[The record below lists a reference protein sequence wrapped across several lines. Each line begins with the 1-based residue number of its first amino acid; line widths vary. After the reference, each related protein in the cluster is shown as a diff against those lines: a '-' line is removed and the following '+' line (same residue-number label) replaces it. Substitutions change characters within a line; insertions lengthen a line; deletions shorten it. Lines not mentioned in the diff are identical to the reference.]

1 MLNTKTRLQ
10 KCLQVCVNYNVRK
23 AFLFVRETFLHFKTF
38 HKVSLR
44 PVTTANAVEHILTG
58 KAIAR
63 AVRAHLLDDATVNT
77 LIVSKALKV
86 PIPGLQDKSD
96 DPPSVE
102 DESHDHEADVSPN
115 ARPPEDGRQNCDLQE
130 ARSLFDELMKK
141 RKSAEEVSAADV
153 LTRID
158 GLLQEQRDLM
168 NDNRTALLWLQYLD
182 MVDILRMFIT
192 AERTGNW
199 RLHLQALSVM
209 LPYLAAAGHNL
220 YTNCVRL
227 YLQSMSSL
235 ETDHPD
241 VHRKF
246 EAGFHVVRRSN
257 RLWEGLSTDLVIEQV
272 LMRSLKTSGGLTRGR
287 GMTER
292 QRVIWLL
299 SMPACAEMNRAMLE
313 LTGVSY
319 STGEQNKD
327 MTKSRQARDMKD
339 TRTLLLA
346 LAERN
351 PFTTHTDLIN
361 IMTGVHAESS
371 VNVDKAREVGQSILD
386 PMTGKAP
393 TEYSFTKSNQ
403 AITFSAKSSIKVDGE
418 KIQVDPQ
425 LLFQRVIIAS
435 QSLDDMSAIFKHE
448 LCSYPLSLFD
458 SSLMLLKPQKPALA
472 DAIWA
477 TLPSDAIGPKGEV

>member
-1 MLNTKTRLQ
+1 
-10 KCLQVCVNYNVRK
+10 
-23 AFLFVRETFLHFKTF
+23 
-38 HKVSLR
+38 
-44 PVTTANAVEHILTG
+44 
-58 KAIAR
+58 
-63 AVRAHLLDDATVNT
+63 
-77 LIVSKALKV
+77 
-86 PIPGLQDKSD
+86 
-96 DPPSVE
+96 
-102 DESHDHEADVSPN
+102 
-115 ARPPEDGRQNCDLQE
+115 
-130 ARSLFDELMKK
+130 
-141 RKSAEEVSAADV
+141 
-153 LTRID
+153 
-158 GLLQEQRDLM
+158 
-168 NDNRTALLWLQYLD
+168 
-182 MVDILRMFIT
+182 MVDILRMFIK

-199 RLHLQALSVM
+199 RLHLQVLSEM

-220 YTNCVRL
+220 YTKSVRL

-235 ETDHPD
+235 EADHPD
-241 VHRKF
+241 VYRKF

-257 RLWEGLSTDLVIEQV
+257 RLWAGLSTDLVIEQV

-299 SMPACAEMNRAMLE
+299 SMPACAEMNRAMLD

-351 PFTTHTDLIN
+351 PFTPRTDLIT

-386 PMTGKAP
+386 SMTGQSVV
-393 TEYSFTKSNQ
+393 ECSFTKKNQ
-403 AITFSAKSSIKVDGE
+403 AITFIAKSSVKVDGE
-418 KIQVDPQ
+418 KIQVDPH
-425 LLFQRVIIAS
+425 LLFQRLVIAIAIL
-435 QSLDDMSAIFKHE
+435 QYE
-448 LCSYPLSLFD
+448 LCSYPPSLFD

-477 TLPSDAIGPKGEV
+477 KLPSDATGPKGEVQYVLDGGALLHQIPWPRGFPKYGEICDMYCQYVRESMVLQLSSLMVTTKGPLKT